1 MEQKTQNPDKAAQ
14 MREILAAEDEAAF
27 SRALRGYILLR
38 LNLPADT
45 KEASLYRLVVF
56 SVKLRMPGMDAKR
69 LEERLATTD
78 CHQTS
83 YVVSK
88 KNLLMMEIERALA
101 VKLSFDTLDH
111 IETTDDYAKALW
123 EAMCHDHSR

>member
-1 MEQKTQNPDKAAQ
+1 MEQKTQNPDKAAY
-14 MREILAAEDEAAF
+14 MREMLAAADEAAF
-27 SRALRGYILLR
+27 SCALRGYILLR
-38 LNLPADT
+38 LNLPDDT

-101 VKLSFDTLDH
+101 VKLSFDALDH

-123 EAMCHDHSR
+123 EAMCHDRSR